1 MTRIKHL
8 YIHVPFCNTIC
19 SYCDFCHKVYN
30 QELSNKWLDVVSK
43 EIKDKCKDN
52 YETIYIGGG
61 TPTSLS
67 NEQLDK
73 LLSFVKPYS
82 NNVIEYTI
90 EVNPESLDI
99 DKINIF
105 NKYGINR
112 ISMGVQTSN
121 EEELIL
127 INRKH
132 SFEDVKQKIQLLKDN
147 GLTNISIDLM
157 YSLPN
162 QTISSLNKTIDDFIS
177 LNIPHVSLYSLTIEE
192 NSVFAK
198 KGYKSLDE
206 DTEADMYELIVS
218 KLQDKGYIH
227 YEVSNFAKPGFESK
241 HNMGYWDYE
250 DFLGI
255 SMSSSSKVGERRWT
269 ITRDFNK
276 YFEDYNSKDEDLN
289 LTKQDLMFENIMM
302 ALRTN
307 KGLNIEEFNRKY
319 DCDILNEYRNALKD
333 DNIYIDNNYLK
344 VKNLGILNSTLI
356 KFIKD

>member
-1 MTRIKHL
+1 
-8 YIHVPFCNTIC
+8 
-19 SYCDFCHKVYN
+19 
-30 QELSNKWLDVVSK
+30 
-43 EIKDKCKDN
+43 
-52 YETIYIGGG
+52 
-61 TPTSLS
+61 
-67 NEQLDK
+67 
-73 LLSFVKPYS
+73 
-82 NNVIEYTI
+82 
-90 EVNPESLDI
+90 
-99 DKINIF
+99 
-105 NKYGINR
+105 
-112 ISMGVQTSN
+112 MGVQSSNN
-121 EEELIL
+121 EELKL

-177 LNIPHVSLYSLTIEE
+177 LDIPHVSLYSLTIEE
-192 NSVFAK
+192 NSVFGK
-198 KGYKSLDE
+198 KGYKQLDE

-227 YEVSNFAKPGFESK
+227 YEVSNFAKSGFESK

-250 DFLGI
+250 NFLGI
-255 SMSSSSKVGERRWT
+255 SMSSSSKVGDKRLT

-276 YFEDYNSKDEDLN
+276 YFEDYNSKDEDLH

-302 ALRTN
+302 SLRTN